1 MTRNAI
7 QILPNNFLQKLRKLY
22 PDRYEEILD
31 TFLQK
36 KITTFRINYL
46 KTDLVTLREKLFRN
60 RIKFKELD
68 YPKGSFLCYSPL
80 AQLQNTDIYQE
91 GFIYVQ
97 NASSMIPVL
106 VLSPANNE
114 KILDLCAAPGAKTT
128 QIISLAPEARVI
140 AIEKAR
146 IRYYKLLTNIK
157 VQGAGNLVKVYLMDG
172 MWVRKKFPE
181 YFDKILVDAPCSTE
195 GRFYINNPRTYKY
208 WKDKKVKE
216 MMHKQKKLLGAAF
229 FALKEKGEL
238 VYSTCTFSPEE
249 NEGVIDWFLNKFKDK
264 VQILPIDIPLDNV
277 GPAFLKWQDKRY
289 SKDLKNTRRILP
301 NEFMEGFFIA
311 KLKKIEV

>member
-1 MTRNAI
+1 MKDIAHK
-7 QILPNNFLQKLRKLY
+7 LPNNFLQKLHKLY
-22 PDRYEEILD
+22 PSRYEEIID

-46 KTDLVTLREKLFRN
+46 KTDLVTLREKLSRK
-60 RIKFKELD
+60 RIRFKELD
-68 YPKGSFLCYSPL
+68 YPTGAFLCYSPL
-80 AQLQNTDIYQE
+80 RQLQNTDIYQD
-91 GFIYVQ
+91 GLIYVQ
-97 NASSMIPVL
+97 NVSSMIPVL
-106 VLSPANNE
+106 ILSPANNE

-128 QIISLAPEARVI
+128 QIVSLAPQAQVT

-146 IRYYKLLTNIK
+146 VRFYKLLTNIK
-157 VQGAGNLVKVYLMDG
+157 VQGAGNLVKVYLLDG
-172 MWVRKKFPE
+172 IWVRKKFPE

-216 MMHKQKKLLGAAF
+216 MVHKQKKLLAAAF
-229 FALKEKGEL
+229 FALKEGGEL
-238 VYSTCTFSPEE
+238 IYSTCTFSPEE

-264 VQILPIDIPLDNV
+264 LQILPVEIPLDNIS
-277 GPAFLKWQDKRY
+277 PAFLRWQDKRY
-289 SKDLKNTRRILP
+289 SKDLKGVCRVLP

-311 KLKKIEV
+311 RLRKTL